1 MNLQT
6 HLRDAVWI
14 LCTFATMGLCF
25 AVQQWEDRKF
35 SVACITAEVQ
45 GLYNLDEVQA
55 RLIQQINYDFYDE
68 VSKASIHHLF
78 DEQKCEQEI
87 ETLTQKKNA
96 AVMKVVKQ
104 GEKRGA
110 KEWVVEVNHRQFR

>member
-1 MNLQT
+1 
-6 HLRDAVWI
+6 
-14 LCTFATMGLCF
+14 MGLCF

-45 GLYNLDEVQA
+45 GLYNLNEGQA

-68 VSKASIHHLF
+68 VSKTSLQHLF
-78 DEQKCEQEI
+78 DEKQCEQEI

-104 GEKRGA
+104 GEKREQKG
-110 KEWVVEVNHRQFR
+110 WVVEASHR